1 VLHAFQKKSKTG
13 IKTPQMEIDL
23 IRERLKQLK
32 EALK

>member
-1 VLHAFQKKSKTG
+1 MNFLSMYNVTG